1 MNARQF
7 KEAAK
12 EFYCGVIS
20 ITAGAQIMS
29 LIIMVIAVVSEAV
42 TIATQRDPVE
52 QVIVAV
58 VVLFQLVSAGL
69 VLLAISKRILKLMM
83 PMLAFCV
90 LLLSGLVIL
99 FVLLL
104 IRLFRADIEFETE
117 MMSNSSGANNNEFP
131 FIFFSIFSVIV
142 NFFIVLWSLINFTF
156 CNEHLQKLER

>member
-52 QVIVAV
+52 QAV

-83 PMLAFCV
+83 PMLAFC
-90 LLLSGLVIL
+90 
-99 FVLLL
+99 
-104 IRLFRADIEFETE
+104 T
-117 MMSNSSGANNNEFP
+117 SNSR
-131 FIFFSIFSVIV
+131 
-142 NFFIVLWSLINFTF
+142 
-156 CNEHLQKLER
+156 QK